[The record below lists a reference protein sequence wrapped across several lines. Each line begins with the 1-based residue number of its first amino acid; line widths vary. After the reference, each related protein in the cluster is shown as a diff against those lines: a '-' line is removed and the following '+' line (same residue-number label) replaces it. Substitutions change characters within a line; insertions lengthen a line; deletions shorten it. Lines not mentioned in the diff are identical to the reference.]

1 MPFCR
6 LCKEEALC
14 KQAVNKRSRSR
25 IHQPDM
31 DVQRRALGEIQ
42 NVGEGSAATQDA
54 WQSVESSQAS
64 LGEQAQSGPPGGR
77 SQRRERHNRMERD
90 RR

>member
-14 KQAVNKRSRSR
+14 KQVVNKRSRSR
-25 IHQPDM
+25 IHQPDT